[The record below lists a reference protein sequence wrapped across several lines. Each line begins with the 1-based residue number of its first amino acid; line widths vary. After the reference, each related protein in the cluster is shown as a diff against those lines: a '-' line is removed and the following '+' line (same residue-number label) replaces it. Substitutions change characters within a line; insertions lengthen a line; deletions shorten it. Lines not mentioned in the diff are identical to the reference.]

1 MKNTNPP
8 TERHAAWRVAIYN
21 LGCRVNRY
29 ESDAVTQ
36 QLKEAGFA
44 IVDFNETADLYIVN
58 TCAVTAEAARK
69 SGQFL
74 RRAKKLNPHA
84 LVVAMGCLTALE
96 GEHKNADLSIG
107 NKGKSQLAAQ
117 VLQLMEERSAGQAE
131 EQHLP
136 LLDAPLTFVPEGLPD
151 GARFGHYEEYGPI
164 SEQSETRAFVKIQ
177 DGCNQFCAYCTIPLA
192 RGRVCSREESEII
205 AEVEALVASGYREI
219 TLTGIHVCSYG
230 ADFGLDSLAL
240 MDLCD
245 KLAQIDALKRIRFG
259 SVEPLSI
266 TPEFIARFAKNDK
279 LCRHLH
285 LSLQSGS
292 ERTLHRMRR
301 NYTARQFRAVVD
313 ELRRL
318 MPEIGLTTDLIVA
331 FPGETEAEHRESLDF
346 CEQIGFSHMHIF
358 RYSPRPLTAAA
369 KLPDQVPGPA
379 SERRAMEAQAVS
391 ERCRDQVFKRFI
403 HSKQEVLLEQ
413 EVQSPTGAYW
423 TAYTGNYLPLR
434 VELGFAQKGEII
446 TVEITGQENDVLIG
460 KIIR

>member
-1 MKNTNPP
+1 MNNTNHPSQP
-8 TERHAAWRVAIYN
+8 HAPWRVAVYN

-29 ESDAVTQ
+29 ESDAVTK
-36 QLKEAGFA
+36 QLKDAGFS
-44 IVDFNETADLYIVN
+44 IVDFNEAADLYIVN

-74 RRAKKLNPHA
+74 RRAKKLNPQA

-107 NKGKSQLAAQ
+107 NKGKSQLAAEL
-117 VLQLMEERSAGQAE
+117 LQLMQDRSGALSE
-131 EQHLP
+131 EQNLP
-136 LLDAPLTFVPEGLPD
+136 LLDAPLTFVPEGRPD

-205 AEVEALVASGYREI
+205 AEVKALVASGYREI

-245 KLAQIDALKRIRFG
+245 KLAEIGPLKRIRFG

-266 TPEFIARFAKNDK
+266 SPAFIARFAKNDK

-285 LSLQSGS
+285 LSLQSGA
-292 ERTLHRMRR
+292 ERTLRRMNR
-301 NYTARQFRAVVD
+301 NYTAVQFRAVVD

-318 MPEIGLTTDLIVA
+318 MPNMGLTTDLIVA
-331 FPGETEAEHRESLDF
+331 FPGETEDEHRESLAF

-369 KLPDQVPGPA
+369 KLPEQVPGPV
-379 SERRAMEAQAVS
+379 SERRALEAQAVS
-391 ERCRDQVFKRFI
+391 ERSRDEVFKRFI
-403 HSKQEVLLEQ
+403 PSAQHVLLEQ
-413 EVQSPTGAYW
+413 EVQTPDGSYW
-423 TAYTGNYLPLR
+423 TAYSDNYLPVR
-434 VELGFAQKGEII
+434 VEAPLAQKGEILEVKI
-446 TVEITGQENDVLIG
+446 SGQNNDVLLSEIIG
-460 KIIR
+460 